1 MARCFID
8 LSVPLENDL
17 PADPPGYELSI
28 DYKNHQDTLPMLLGR
43 YKGLSASELP
53 NNEAFANEHIKLS
66 THNGTHVDAPW
77 HYSSSMEDGS
87 RSATIDEMPLDWFFR
102 PGVKLDFRHFADGYV
117 VQPQDIEDE
126 LSRIGYEL
134 KPFDIV
140 VINTAAGAHFGKPGY
155 HNCGCGIGRDAT
167 LYLTSR
173 GIRVAG
179 IDSWSWDAS
188 YEHMAKVY
196 EATGDAGVIWE
207 GHRAGR
213 RTAYCHVEKLH
224 NLESLPAYGFEVIC
238 FPVKITGGS
247 AGWTRAVALIDDHS
261 KD

>member
-1 MARCFID
+1 MARRFID

-28 DYKNHQDTLPMLLGR
+28 DYKSHRDTLPLLLGR
-43 YKGLSASELP
+43 YKGLTAGELP
-53 NNEAFANEHIKLS
+53 NGEAFANERITLS

-77 HYSSSMEDGS
+77 HYASTMEDGS

-102 PGVKLDFRHFADGYV
+102 PGVKLDFRSFEDGYV
-117 VQPQDIEDE
+117 VQPQDIEAE

-140 VINTAAGAHFGKPGY
+140 VINTSAGAQFGKPGY
-155 HNCGCGIGRDAT
+155 HMRGCGIGRDAT

-173 GIRVAG
+173 GICVAG

-188 YEHMAKVY
+188 YEHMAKAY
-196 EATGDAGVIWE
+196 ETTGNAGVIWE

-213 RTAYCHVEKLH
+213 KTAYCHVEKLH

-247 AGWTRAVALIDDHS
+247 AGWTRAVAIIDDQS